1 MSTFRIYSGNSA
13 LATNR
18 ETHCLNNRITLLLY
32 GKRTIHV
39 FITVE
44 NKSPES
50 ALLHWSTKI
59 VSFS

>member
-13 LATNR
+13 FATNR